1 MKRMLTNSQ
10 KEIEITYLN
19 IHHTKLKNNVLKFT
33 IAIDDSVASQN
44 VTVAYA
50 LTVVSKIG
58 IATRNAA
65 VVSNESRWTC

>member
-1 MKRMLTNSQ
+1 MKSMLTNSQ

-58 IATRNAA
+58 IATRNIA
-65 VVSNESRWTC
+65 VVSNESR

>member
-1 MKRMLTNSQ
+1 MKSMLTNSQ

-58 IATRNAA
+58 IATWNVA
-65 VVSNESRWTC
+65 VVSNESR